1 MSVLRR
7 TFYDKFFI
15 PFLTWLSLEIQL
27 LRVKSPLFHVPKE
40 MKFIEMKLERSQ
52 IHLFS
57 PSCLL
62 KLPSIATTGG
72 AGKTCFLIWSRP
84 SETKFSRNE
93 SPLPRFF
100 SFKVVIAGVEYDRS
114 WNPSNFDKGGRGVNF
129 TQFKKHHSQPSK
141 LQYPPSWLLCSGFKF
156 TWFTWCFT
164 WCFPVYRKN
173 WLLYSAICFC
183 WWRIKQKKANPR
195 TIQRNRIDPTTERA
209 TVASLLRTSVW
220 FELVDTT
227 KHSLRQYY
235 ITYCFS

>member
-1 MSVLRR
+1 MAFFRNSTTPCKVTYVSR
-7 TFYDKFFI
+7 TKGDEVYRDEAWKIANSFY
-15 PFLTWLSLEIQL
+15 
-27 LRVKSPLFHVPKE
+27 FHP
-40 MKFIEMKLERSQ
+40 Q
-52 IHLFS
+52 
-57 PSCLL
+57 
-62 KLPSIATTGG
+62 TTGG
-72 AGKTCFLIWSRP
+72 AGKTCFLIWSLP
-84 SETKFSRNE
+84 SETKFSRKE

-156 TWFTWCFT
+156 TSFTWCFT

-173 WLLYSAICFC
+173 WLLYSAIRFC

-209 TVASLLRTSVW
+209 TVAGWKNR
-220 FELVDTT
+220 FEM
-227 KHSLRQYY
+227 R
-235 ITYCFS
+235 